1 MFNEKY
7 NEYLKLFEDYLQKE
21 IEKINCEKVL
31 KESIIYSLTTGGKRI
46 RPVLMIAVND
56 VLGGNEKDVLPFAL
70 ALEMIHTYSLI
81 HDDLPAMDND
91 DFRRGKPSNHKK
103 FGEGVAILAGDSLLN
118 IACEIAIKESFKGI
132 NQLKAS
138 EFLFY
143 SSGIKGMINGQAI
156 DITYQ
161 NDTLDEK
168 TLLKV
173 IENKTAR
180 LIIAPVVIASLLNGS
195 KHYEELYDF
204 SKSLGFIFQFT
215 DDLLDDKEENINSLK
230 VYSKEELLKIIE
242 EYKNNCLQSLTE
254 IENNKFLIELTN
266 YICKRKV

>member
-1 MFNEKY
+1 MSPFTNATIL
-7 NEYLKLFEDYLQKE
+7 NVSA
-21 IEKINCEKVL
+21 KV
-31 KESIIYSLTTGGKRI
+31 
-46 RPVLMIAVND
+46 AV
-56 VLGGNEKDVLPFAL
+56 
-70 ALEMIHTYSLI
+70 I
-81 HDDLPAMDND
+81 
-91 DFRRGKPSNHKK
+91 
-103 FGEGVAILAGDSLLN
+103 
-118 IACEIAIKESFKGI
+118 
-132 NQLKAS
+132 
-138 EFLFY
+138 
-143 SSGIKGMINGQAI
+143 
-156 DITYQ
+156 
-161 NDTLDEK
+161 
-168 TLLKV
+168 KV